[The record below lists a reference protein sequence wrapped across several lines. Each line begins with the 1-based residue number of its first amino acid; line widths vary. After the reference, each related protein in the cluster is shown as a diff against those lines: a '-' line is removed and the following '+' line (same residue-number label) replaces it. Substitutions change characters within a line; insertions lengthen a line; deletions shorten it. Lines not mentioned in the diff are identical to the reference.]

1 MESLKCPD
9 VLLNSLENGHF
20 VIDENF
26 VVTYWNRWLSVN
38 TQISSEDIIGK
49 NLQEFYPDINY
60 KILLRK
66 IRTALRLKTPTFY
79 DSNSN
84 TVFIPITRNKVT
96 RTALKLMQQ
105 QVTISPYIVNENKVM
120 VSIYNISELHET
132 KLSLQK
138 EINKVNELNKIL
150 ENDRDII
157 DKNIMV
163 MKTSVNGNIID
174 VSTLFCE
181 FFGYEKN
188 ELIGKNPS
196 VLKSG
201 KLPDLIYKELWNTI
215 TNNKSWTGEVEN
227 VTSSGESRWVQSRI
241 TPILDDDG
249 VLMEFNAVYQDITNK
264 KLLEVLYVTDPLTQI
279 YNRTYFDELMTSIAL
294 HQRKADTNFIILIT
308 DIDHFKS
315 INDTYGHQVGDEAL
329 KDVARVIKDSL
340 RENDVVAR
348 WGGEEFVIMLKNT
361 ELDEAQMIAEKLRA
375 NIEKTK
381 IQNVIDIT
389 TSIGLTK
396 YYVGEDTNLTFKRA
410 DNALY
415 KAKES
420 GRNMVVTEL

>member
-1 MESLKCPD
+1 MDGLKCPEI
-9 VLLNSLENGHF
+9 LLNSLENGHF

-26 VVTYWNRWLSVN
+26 TVTYWNRWLSVN
-38 TQISSEDIIGK
+38 TQITSEDIIGK

-66 IRTALRLKTPTFY
+66 IRTALRLNTPTFY

-120 VSIYNISELHET
+120 VSIYNISELHEV

-138 EINKVNELNKIL
+138 EINKVNELNEIL

-163 MKTSVNGNIID
+163 MKTSANGKITD
-174 VSTLFCE
+174 VSSLFCE
-181 FFGYEKN
+181 FFEYDKS

-196 VLKSG
+196 VFKSG
-201 KLPDLIYKELWNTI
+201 KLPDLVYKELWNTI

-241 TPILDDDG
+241 TPILNNDG
-249 VLMEFNAVYQDITNK
+249 EIVEFNAVYQDITNK

-329 KDVARVIKDSL
+329 KDVANVLKNSL
-340 RENDVVAR
+340 RDNDVVAR

-375 NIEKTK
+375 NVEKAK
-381 IQNVIDIT
+381 IQDTINVT

-396 YYVGEDTNLTFKRA
+396 YYAGEDTNLTFKRA

-415 KAKES
+415 EAKES
-420 GRNMVVTEL
+420 GRNRVVVEL